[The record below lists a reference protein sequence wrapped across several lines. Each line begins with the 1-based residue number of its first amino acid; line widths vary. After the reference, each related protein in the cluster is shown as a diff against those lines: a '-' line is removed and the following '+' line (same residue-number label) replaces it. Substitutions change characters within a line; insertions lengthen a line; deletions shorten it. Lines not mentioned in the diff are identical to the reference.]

1 MKKVYICSPLG
12 GNVSYNIE
20 KAKRFARYAFK
31 CGMAPVIPH
40 FYATIL
46 DDENPKE
53 RKLGVQAGLSLLFMC
68 DELWVF
74 GDVISKGMKK
84 EIRFANK
91 LNIKVKY
98 ILNDD
103 LKKPEV
109 DNNE

>member
-1 MKKVYICSPLG
+1 
-12 GNVSYNIE
+12 
-20 KAKRFARYAFK
+20 
-31 CGMAPVIPH
+31 
-40 FYATIL
+40 
-46 DDENPKE
+46 
-53 RKLGVQAGLSLLFMC
+53 
-68 DELWVF
+68 
-74 GDVISKGMKK
+74 MKK